1 MPNLQLRIPPPVVAA
16 VAALLM
22 WVIAWALP
30 ALRLMLPGRFLFAM
44 AILISGMLI
53 ILAGL
58 IEFRRAR
65 TSVNPLKPE
74 TASSLVVEGVYGLTR
89 NPMYLG
95 LAVILI
101 AWAVLLANAISLVV
115 VPFFI
120 VYMNRFQIV
129 PEEKVLNLL
138 FETKFKRYRTQVR
151 RWL

>member
-1 MPNLQLRIPPPVVAA
+1 MPKLELRIPPPVVLALT
-16 VAALLM
+16 ALLM
-22 WVIAWALP
+22 WLAAWALP
-30 ALRLMLPGRFLFAM
+30 SLRLMFPGRVLLAM

-65 TSVNPLKPE
+65 TTVNPLNPE
-74 TASSLVVEGVYGLTR
+74 AATSLVVEGVYGLTR

-95 LAVILI
+95 MAVILI
-101 AWAVLLANAISLVV
+101 AWAVYLANPVSLIA
-115 VPFFI
+115 VPCFI

-129 PEEKVLNLL
+129 PEEKVLELL
-138 FETKFKRYRTQVR
+138 FKSEFKSYMTRVR

>member
-101 AWAVLLANAISLVV
+101 AWAVLLANPLSLVV

-120 VYMNRFQIV
+120 VYMNRFQII

-138 FETKFKRYRTQVR
+138 FETEFKRYRTQVR